1 MAYHVFFDVALREH
15 DEAVGRM
22 IFEIDDDL
30 PTKKSL
36 DNFRALVT
44 GERAALDPSLR
55 YKESTFETGS
65 AYTNGGTYKWSHV
78 CKGRGKNIFG
88 KEKIEEVGTLQAC
101 KQNPG
106 GMGAGAYYGIDV
118 GTVLDEW
125 LPDDDEVTQRLT
137 VQLQKPLGLILEE
150 SDLGGCFIA
159 ELLEGGAAEKGG
171 VLMAG
176 DSIESANAFDCRG
189 EELDEVLEVFADAGS
204 TINLVV
210 TREVPPGIRRDGSG
224 LTLLTLPIGSPGC
237 GQSRFDIVRVGDSP
251 NAWGTRLLANSLV
264 IGRMVSGQPCID
276 EMASGQGTPQI
287 VNCGILASESG

>member
-88 KEKIEEVGTLQAC
+88 KEKIEEVRRH
-101 KQNPG
+101 PG
-106 GMGAGAYYGIDV
+106 HPSHSGS
-118 GTVLDEW
+118 LC
-125 LPDDDEVTQRLT
+125 
-137 VQLQKPLGLILEE
+137 
-150 SDLGGCFIA
+150 SD
-159 ELLEGGAAEKGG
+159 
-171 VLMAG
+171 
-176 DSIESANAFDCRG
+176 
-189 EELDEVLEVFADAGS
+189 
-204 TINLVV
+204 
-210 TREVPPGIRRDGSG
+210 
-224 LTLLTLPIGSPGC
+224 
-237 GQSRFDIVRVGDSP
+237 
-251 NAWGTRLLANSLV
+251 
-264 IGRMVSGQPCID
+264 
-276 EMASGQGTPQI
+276 
-287 VNCGILASESG
+287 ASEQSLRCRRSLC